1 MLANALK
8 KKQIEQE
15 FQTKVILQWK
25 VEGVLFPEPQIFFC
39 NNKFTGSI
47 SVLKVVDASSKLYCI
62 CKQCCNR
69 K

>member
-8 KKQIEQE
+8 KPIEQE
-15 FQTKVILQWK
+15 FQTKVTLQWK
-25 VEGVLFPEPQIFFC
+25 VENMLFPEPQIFL
-39 NNKFTGSI
+39 NNILSI

-69 K
+69 KQHE